1 MPAWLASAVPSQS
14 LTAGLRGLA
23 QRFQCAG
30 GAVAFVSES
39 VLRLFENGL
48 FFEQL
53 IGGER
58 VFYG

>member
-1 MPAWLASAVPSQS
+1 M
-14 LTAGLRGLA
+14 GLRGLA

-48 FFEQL
+48 LFEQL
-53 IGGER
+53 IKAER
-58 VFYG
+58 LFHG